1 MASDP
6 EELRKEI
13 RAAGVSEQALPDLQ
27 KVLEQYM
34 KANDLHAGTYGGGRG
49 LGAPPASR
57 NFGMEMSALDA
68 LLKDIDVSRDVDL
81 LPESKRDAVAPTP
94 GNSLTEGG
102 DGVEEIRS
110 GESGGNQQGIEDSQ
124 AEVGGRVVVLGPGG
138 ADAEEGGAALKVDG
152 DIPDIKAL
160 ESLAPTGILTA
171 GEMLDPFYPRPDRST
186 ALESDRDDWLN
197 SLGLQSWDEAA
208 ATNSTFSFHR
218 MR

>member
-1 MASDP
+1 M
-6 EELRKEI
+6 
-13 RAAGVSEQALPDLQ
+13 
-27 KVLEQYM
+27 
-34 KANDLHAGTYGGGRG
+34 
-49 LGAPPASR
+49 
-57 NFGMEMSALDA
+57 
-68 LLKDIDVSRDVDL
+68 SRDVDL